1 MSMKSSVSRDG
12 HMPSSGDI
20 IRCGVFKKMK
30 TSRKK
35 YFVLR
40 AETPDALARLEYY
53 DSEKKFRAGLPPK
66 RIIALK
72 TCFNINTKTD
82 SKHKHVIALYTK
94 LDCFCIVFDGED
106 DLKVWLKDFLT
117 LQHGEELPEG
127 EIPKPKFEYV
137 WHVSLC
143 ERGLGQGRTGI
154 YRLCL
159 TDKTVTLVKVDQP
172 IPTVI
177 ELSLS
182 NVRSCGHL
190 QNFFFLEVGR
200 MSEIGAGEIWF
211 EADDS
216 NIALNIQSTITHR
229 FKKARQQ
236 LATSEAASAA
246 TGGTAAESPTELHP
260 KGRNRSASATE
271 PSKTTSKKF
280 NPIFSSKY
288 ASSQGGGMGWST
300 GGNHQRTQSLPF
312 ATPIISAPNCAPDN
326 TISLTNHQ
334 PICKK
339 AQAII
344 GGGKCARERCDSM
357 PSRPRTTSEGNHA
370 LPPWGKSHLLPY
382 RAHLRDPSHSPP
394 TGSPIS
400 PPSDS
405 TGSSY
410 SLPDEHDGHD
420 MEHQRMYSTLP
431 PEEVIAEEEYPESP
445 RANTSGDGYVLMSLQ
460 DPYQNDY
467 TYMGGPQ
474 GASNSASTSSIT
486 SGTPS
491 TEMKCSEYPLEKVF
505 SYVSANDD
513 DTRPGRA
520 YSLGSKPPEN
530 QLANNLEKTR
540 TRAFSVGS
548 KKKTFNRV
556 LQPHHH
562 VPGIKSN
569 SAPIL
574 GPNSRVGSSHGSI
587 NTNPMDDLMEMD
599 FSDQKTKSSY
609 KFLSGNKSSSHCNH
623 KNNSCNGTKGR
634 LMEFIESLGAVIGVD
649 SKKSAGHDGYINMKG
664 GSKGA
669 SNSSD
674 AAPYV
679 DMSQGQRLSSVDP
692 NFQSPYAQSNA
703 GPNTNS
709 IFSRIPNPFNP
720 DSRSDYVDMF
730 DSSPSR
736 GTLKPM
742 TLEELSRHVRRQQ
755 MEQAHDYIDMNQRQR
770 MNSNSSTYS
779 RAATSPGALSGDH
792 NSDMHHLPG
801 RGSRSDRTDSFGS
814 QLSTSPQS
822 DHIPHSLDELARMSQ
837 NSAQDMDGYVPMSPV
852 DLNNP
857 PFHHNR
863 QNSADRTDGDYLNMS
878 KGSVALNAA
887 KDNVRSKPIP
897 IQTAAGNTSVGNS
910 SPLSISSLLGRKAS
924 PTGGSPKLHLP
935 LSPYSSLPRQRS
947 PRKSSL
953 QTNSSKDS
961 SVSSSV
967 TTTPSSSSIMFPMS
981 LNSPS
986 SPTVG
991 PTSTAGTPTASA
1003 MKVPASI
1010 LNVPYKPT
1018 GHRKKSTIDGYTMMD
1033 FEPKKSPVEA
1043 VKVDESAYMNYC
1055 PPTARVPRQLDVV
1068 DTDYADY
1075 AIMKPSYFSSFK
1087 TLPRKSGAA
1096 PPPLVSPLVSAGP
1109 NDRHSMCFMPIQES
1123 NERINSSTP
1132 ECNATQGEKLD
1143 RNQPESNPSEGYD
1156 RLKSPSPSPKS
1167 LHPNSSNSET
1177 IKTQVQR
1184 PASTTGSEKPPSRPP
1199 SECSEGLTS
1208 RLGSN
1213 SSVYSSSSSA
1223 STVVGVVTNQLESEQ
1238 APQHVVRLHYASLEL
1253 SCDPLEGRRSP
1264 KATSETNLNDGDHT
1278 TFVYADIDFVKSEEL
1293 SRNGAPTAPNVSSS
1307 SSNNSASIN

>member
-288 ASSQGGGMGWST
+288 ASSQDPSAA
-300 GGNHQRTQSLPF
+300 
-312 ATPIISAPNCAPDN
+312 ATSAASSATTC
-326 TISLTNHQ
+326 
-334 PICKK
+334 
-339 AQAII
+339 
-344 GGGKCARERCDSM
+344 
-357 PSRPRTTSEGNHA
+357 TTS
-370 LPPWGKSHLLPY
+370 
-382 RAHLRDPSHSPP
+382 
-394 TGSPIS
+394 GSPIS